1 MASSIL
7 ELIFRTSKQGTGGKA
22 AAQELKAVKDTVGD
36 VTSNFLGFNAA
47 SLTAAGAITAVAGF
61 AIDSVN
67 KFQAYGEQIRG
78 LTALT
83 GTGAEETS
91 RLMQAFD
98 DMGIS
103 AEKFG
108 SIVEQSAKKGFVFS
122 LENVKALADEYK
134 KLPTQVEKN
143 ALLQEKLGKGASA
156 AAKAFAEGS
165 VAIEGYYKAVGDG
178 LALTDAEVKQA
189 DLLRRNIDNLNDS
202 WTNFTMTLTGPAVE
216 ALNTMFTRQQE
227 MIRLEEEYGRGV
239 RNMTRAQ
246 QDAAYSALELADSE
260 KWVAENADLANQMM
274 KGYGETAGALPG
286 ELDAATQAQDNL
298 NRSLQ
303 AYNTQLLYNVA
314 TEGMDA
320 EAKLQIAYGM
330 GLVDEKSRYAI
341 VKTQEWRGELEKGK
355 MTIEEYYAKVWALG
369 DAFGRITSKKV
380 TIEVETVY
388 TERNRRYGGAIGD
401 GAENANGTSGWVTVP
416 PGYPGDSYPVMMSS
430 GESYQVQ
437 NDRQRWT
444 GQGEQSTAGPLVTIG
459 TVVLNNGMDQA
470 GFERMLETTI
480 RRGQRG

>member
-47 SLTAAGAITAVAGF
+47 SLTAAGAITAVGAF
-61 AIDSVN
+61 AVDSGK
-67 KFQAYGEQIRG
+67 KFLEMGEQIRG

-83 GTGAEETS
+83 GTNAEETS
-91 RLMQAFD
+91 RMMQAFD
-98 DMGIS
+98 DLGIS
-103 AEKFG
+103 TDQFG
-108 SIVEQSAKKGFVFS
+108 KIVEQSAKKGFVFT
-122 LENVKALADEYK
+122 LENVKALAEEYNSLSSVQERN
-134 KLPTQVEKN
+134 KLLTDR
-143 ALLQEKLGKGASA
+143 LGKSGLEL
-156 AAKAFAEGS
+156 AKVFAEGGD
-165 VAIEGYYKAVGDG
+165 AIEKYYNAVSDG
-178 LALTDAEVKQA
+178 LVMTDREVASA
-189 DLLRRNIDNLNDS
+189 DQLRRNIDNLNDS

-260 KWVAENADLANQMM
+260 KWVAENADLAMQMM
-274 KGYGETAGALPG
+274 KGYGDTAGALPG
-286 ELDAATQAQDNL
+286 ELDAATQAQNEL
-298 NRSLQ
+298 NKSMQ
-303 AYNTQLLYNVA
+303 AYNEQLLFTIA
-314 TEGMDA
+314 SEGLDT
-320 EAKLQIAYGM
+320 EAKLQLAYGM
-330 GLVDEKSRYAI
+330 GLIDEKSRYAI

-459 TVVLNNGMDQA
+459 SVVLNNGMDQA